1 MTTEVAAMETTMAT
15 ANQDPE
21 DVAMTII
28 GDITQSDGQS
38 VPIAMS
44 GSNVT
49 EGQGYIIVPMIKSNQ
64 TDAVQEVQEDISN
77 IEAQAISILNA

>member
-1 MTTEVAAMETTMAT
+1 MAT

-64 TDAVQEVQEDISN
+64 TPESVQEEMRN